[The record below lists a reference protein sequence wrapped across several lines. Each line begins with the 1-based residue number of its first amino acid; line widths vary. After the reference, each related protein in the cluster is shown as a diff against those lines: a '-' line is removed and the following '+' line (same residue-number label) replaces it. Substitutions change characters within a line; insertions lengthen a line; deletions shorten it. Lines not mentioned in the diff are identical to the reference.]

1 MRDNIPWRS
10 DPCPPCGPPPLEGLG
25 GCLIHPPTR
34 SRGSN
39 AAENGTPVFLA
50 GQSALAAFQPA
61 HRGGLCVLGKAV
73 CAVSWAAAS
82 GGARG
87 ARGHGLSRA
96 TGSRFWF
103 AGTTIM
109 SRGSSVPW
117 ARRCG
122 RVGWGSGRG
131 VIGFGTVSPRIY
143 WRPATTFARSRS
155 YWGTGTCRQR

>member
-34 SRGSN
+34 SGGSN

-82 GGARG
+82 GGGGGGGGQGFSAAPG
-87 ARGHGLSRA
+87 AR
-96 TGSRFWF
+96 F
-103 AGTTIM
+103 
-109 SRGSSVPW
+109 
-117 ARRCG
+117 
-122 RVGWGSGRG
+122 G
-131 VIGFGTVSPRIY
+131 V
-143 WRPATTFARSRS
+143 
-155 YWGTGTCRQR
+155 